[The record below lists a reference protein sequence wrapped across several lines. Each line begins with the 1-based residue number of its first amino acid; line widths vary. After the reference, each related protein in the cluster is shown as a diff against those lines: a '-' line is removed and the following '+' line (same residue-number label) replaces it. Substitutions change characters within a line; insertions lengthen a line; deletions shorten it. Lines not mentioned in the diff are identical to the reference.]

1 MASVGLKCCEE
12 GFSNEGKDFSFT
24 AFSCGRP
31 KFWKGFSSYRA
42 NVLQSNGGFCRAK
55 ALYGR
60 LANEGQVFS
69 FQLRTEWIIVDHYRR
84 CVGKVMYPQQFF
96 AFIEEGGEDVY
107 REPLCLYRLFPC
119 MQILCSRRNNK
130 HFVISDNKVF
140 LSFLS

>member
-1 MASVGLKCCEE
+1 MKGRIFLLQLFHAEDL
-12 GFSNEGKDFSFT
+12 SFEKV
-24 AFSCGRP
+24 FH
-31 KFWKGFSSYRA
+31 FIEQMF
-42 NVLQSNGGFCRAK
+42 LQSNGGFCRAK

-130 HFVISDNKVF
+130 HFAISDNEVLLVF
-140 LSFLS
+140 PVMKQTFH